1 MKRRKFI
8 KGAAILGVGGLFLPK
23 LSLTS
28 SSASA
33 PETGELLYNGI
44 QLPGTWPPRNMDP
57 ASYNPMPVPYLEN
70 RPEIVP
76 IHVGRQLFVD
86 DFLIE
91 STDMKRISHKAR
103 KLNFNPVLKSETK
116 LEQGL
121 WGVPGASAKDGGV
134 WWDPQDKLFKMW
146 YEAGWLNSMAYAV
159 SKDGIHWERPDLD
172 IEPGTNR
179 LVPDI
184 VSDSSTVWLD
194 RFTENQA
201 ERFKMFLRSPNT
213 VPGMNEHFN
222 YGFSMV
228 SPDGIHWGKPVKTGP
243 CGDRSTFFYNPF
255 RKKWVYSIRNA
266 GNINQA
272 PNGRC
277 RYYHE
282 HDDFLKGA
290 RWEKGEPVYWTGA
303 DNLDIPDPY
312 IGQKPQLYN
321 LSAVGY
327 ESLMLGLHQ
336 IHLGPT
342 NEVCV
347 EKGVPKIT
355 ELMVSFS
362 RDGFH
367 WHRPERE
374 AFIPAE
380 RKQGYWDRGYVQSVG
395 GICAVVGDQLWF
407 YYIGFSGN
415 SKFVN
420 PEYAKN
426 GMHSNGSTG
435 IAVLRRD
442 GFMSMQAGKN
452 EGELTTRPVSFDGE
466 YLFVNVDC
474 PAGQLKVEILD
485 RDYAVIAPFDASS
498 CLPVSANSTI
508 KQISWKGAKNLA
520 SLKGKPVR
528 FRFHLVNGELYSFWV
543 SPDKTG
549 ASHGYNASGGPG
561 FNGGVDLEG
570 TTAYKQAA
578 NFPNLLNP
586 CYK

>member
-8 KGAAILGVGGLFLPK
+8 KGATILGVGGLFLPK
-23 LSLTS
+23 MGFS
-28 SSASA
+28 SSLENSLNS
-33 PETGELLYNGI
+33 GELLYNGI
-44 QLPGTWPPRNMDP
+44 KLPEVWPPKSMNP
-57 ASYNPMPVPYLEN
+57 ASYNPMPVPYLGN

-76 IHVGRQLFVD
+76 INVGRQLFVD

-91 STDMKRISHKAR
+91 STDMKRVSHKAR
-103 KLNFNPVLKSETK
+103 KLNSNPVLKPETK

-134 WWDPQDKLFKMW
+134 WWDPNDKLFKMW
-146 YEAGWLNSMAYAV
+146 YEAGWLHSMAYAV
-159 SKDGIHWERPDLD
+159 SKDGIHWERPNLD

-194 RFTENQA
+194 HYTENQD

-213 VPGMNEHFN
+213 VPGINEHFN

-228 SPDGIHWGKPVKTGP
+228 SPDGIHWGKPVKSGT

-255 RKKWVYSIRNA
+255 RKKWVYSIRNG
-266 GNINQA
+266 GNINIA

-290 RWEKGEPVYWTGA
+290 AWEKGEPVYWTGA

-312 IGQKPQLYN
+312 IDQKPQLYN

-355 ELMVSFS
+355 ELMTSFS

-395 GICAVVGDQLWF
+395 GICAIVGDQLWF
-407 YYIGFSGN
+407 YYIGFGGN
-415 SKFVN
+415 SKFTD

-442 GFMSMQAGKN
+442 GFMSMKAGDN
-452 EGELTTRPVSFDGE
+452 ESRLTTRPVTFDGE

-474 PAGQLKVEILD
+474 QSGQLKVEILD
-485 RDYAVIAPFDASS
+485 HDCSVIAPFSASN
-498 CLPVSANSTI
+498 CLPVSADSTI

-520 SLKGKPVR
+520 LLKNKPVR
-528 FRFHLVNGELYSFWV
+528 FRFHLVNGDLYSFWV

-549 ASHGYNASGGPG
+549 ASRGYNAAGGPG

-570 TTAYKQAA
+570 SNAYKQAS